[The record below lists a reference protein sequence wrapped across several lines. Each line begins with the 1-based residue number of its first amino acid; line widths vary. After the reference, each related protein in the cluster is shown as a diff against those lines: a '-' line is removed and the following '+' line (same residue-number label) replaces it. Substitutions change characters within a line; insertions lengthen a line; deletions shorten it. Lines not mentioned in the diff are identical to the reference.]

1 MATALRRG
9 ARIAL
14 ALACA
19 PSALAF
25 LPCKAKADPVA
36 DFYRGK
42 TMQMIIATSPGGD
55 YDTRGRLLARH
66 MGRLLPGDPTIV
78 AQNMP
83 GGVGLAATNYMASL
97 APRDGTVLHM
107 LMQNM
112 PAHQAVGGQGV
123 KFDTRKLIFIGNTTD
138 TPNVINSWAET
149 GIRTIEDVK
158 TRELIVGAAGTATP
172 AAYYPAAL
180 NAMAGT
186 KFKIVTGYPGGND
199 VNLAMEKGE
208 VGGRGSNA
216 WASWKSSRPQW
227 LAEKKIH
234 ILVQIGLKRHPDL
247 PDVPLLFELASND
260 ADREVLRF
268 ISADTAIS
276 RSAVTTPETP
286 PERVAALRK
295 AFMATMKDPQF
306 LAEADK
312 MGVDI
317 SPLSGEEAQIVADRI
332 VAAPPEVV
340 ARAKLLLEGTGK

>member
-1 MATALRRG
+1 MTLAQMRRAQGAALLSALFMAATG
-9 ARIAL
+9 AR
-14 ALACA
+14 
-19 PSALAF
+19 
-25 LPCKAKADPVA
+25 ADAIA

-42 TMQMIIATSPGGD
+42 TLQMIIATSPGGD

-66 MGRLLPGDPTIV
+66 MGRLLPGEPNIV

-83 GGVGLAATNYMASL
+83 GGVGIAATNHMANA

-112 PAHQAVGGQGV
+112 PAHQAIGGQGV
-123 KFDTRKLIFIGNTTD
+123 KFDTRKLIFLGTTTD
-138 TPNVINSWAET
+138 TPNVINSWHTT
-149 GIRTIEDVK
+149 GITTIADVR

-227 LAEKKIH
+227 LSENKIH
-234 ILVQIGLKRHPDL
+234 ILVQIGLTRHPDL
-247 PDVPLLFELASND
+247 PDVPLLFELATND

-276 RSAVTTPETP
+276 RAVVTTPDTP
-286 PERVAALRK
+286 PERVVALRK
-295 AFMATMKDPQF
+295 AFMDTVRDPQF
-306 LAEADK
+306 LAEAEK
-312 MGVDI
+312 MQVDI
-317 SPLSGEEAQIVADRI
+317 SPLPGEDSQAIADRI
-332 VAAPPEVV
+332 VAAAPEVV

>member
-1 MATALRRG
+1 MIRSRTGALGGALMTAVMMT
-9 ARIAL
+9 AQA
-14 ALACA
+14 
-19 PSALAF
+19 
-25 LPCKAKADPVA
+25 AKADAVA

-66 MGRLLPGDPTIV
+66 MGRLLPGEPTII

-83 GGVGLAATNYMASL
+83 GGVGIAAANHMAAA

-123 KFDTRKLIFIGNTTD
+123 KFDTRKLIFLGTTTD
-138 TPNVINSWAET
+138 TPNVINSWYTT
-149 GIRTIEDVK
+149 GIKTIEDARQ
-158 TRELIVGAAGTATP
+158 RELVVGAAGTATP

-227 LAEKKIH
+227 LAENKIH

-247 PDVPLLFELASND
+247 PNVPLLYELASND

-276 RSAVTTPETP
+276 RAAVTTPDTP
-286 PERVAALRK
+286 TERVVALRK
-295 AFMATMKDPQF
+295 AFMDTMRDPQF
-306 LAEADK
+306 LAEAEK
-312 MGVDI
+312 MQVDI
-317 SPLSGEEAQIVADRI
+317 SPLSGEESQAIADRI
-332 VAAPPEVV
+332 VAAPPDVI

>member
-1 MATALRRG
+1 MILSKPR
-9 ARIAL
+9 AL
-14 ALACA
+14 AAALLSAVLLAPA
-19 PSALAF
+19 
-25 LPCKAKADPVA
+25 AKADAVA

-66 MGRLLPGDPTIV
+66 MGRLIPGDPNIV

-83 GGVGLAATNYMASL
+83 GGVGIAAANFMANA

-112 PAHQAVGGQGV
+112 PAHQAIGGNGV

-138 TPNVINSWAET
+138 TPNVINSWYTT
-149 GIRTIEDVK
+149 GIKTIDDVRQ
-158 TRELIVGAAGTATP
+158 RELVVGAAGTAT
-172 AAYYPAAL
+172 ASAYYPAAL

-208 VGGRGSNA
+208 VGGRGSNS

-227 LAEKKIH
+227 ITEHKINV
-234 ILVQIGLKRHPDL
+234 LVQIGLKRHPDL
-247 PDVPLLFELASND
+247 PDVPLLFELAGND
-260 ADREVLRF
+260 QDREVLRF

-276 RSAVTTPETP
+276 RAAVTTPETP

-295 AFMATMKDPQF
+295 AFMDTMRDPQF
-306 LAEADK
+306 LAEAEK
-312 MGVDI
+312 MQVDI
-317 SPLSGEEAQIVADRI
+317 SPLSGEESQAVADKI
-332 VAAPPEVV
+332 VSTSPQVV
-340 ARAKLLLEGTGK
+340 ERAKLLLEGTGK

>member
-1 MATALRRG
+1 MILSKPR
-9 ARIAL
+9 AL
-14 ALACA
+14 AAALLPLFVLAPA
-19 PSALAF
+19 AR
-25 LPCKAKADPVA
+25 ADAIA
-36 DFYRGK
+36 DFYHGK

-66 MGRLLPGDPTIV
+66 MGRLIPGDPTIV

-83 GGVGLAATNYMASL
+83 GGVGIAAANYMANA

-112 PAHQAVGGQGV
+112 PAHQAIGGNGV

-138 TPNVINSWAET
+138 TPNVINSWYTT
-149 GIRTIEDVK
+149 GIKTIDDVRQ
-158 TRELIVGAAGTATP
+158 RELAVGAAGTAT
-172 AAYYPAAL
+172 ASAYYPAAL

-227 LAEKKIH
+227 IAEQKINV
-234 ILVQIGLKRHPDL
+234 LVQIGLKRHPDL
-247 PDVPLLFELASND
+247 PDVPLLFELANND
-260 ADREVLRF
+260 QDREVLRF

-276 RSAVTTPETP
+276 RAAVTTPDTP
-286 PERVAALRK
+286 PDRVAALRK
-295 AFMATMKDPQF
+295 AFMDTMRDPQF
-306 LAEADK
+306 LAEAEK
-312 MGVDI
+312 MQVDI
-317 SPLSGEEAQIVADRI
+317 SPLSGEDSQAIADKIVSTS
-332 VAAPPEVV
+332 PPVV

>member
-1 MATALRRG
+1 MALQKKRVLRAVLMAATAAAPCA
-9 ARIAL
+9 AR
-14 ALACA
+14 
-19 PSALAF
+19 
-25 LPCKAKADPVA
+25 ADAIA

-66 MGRLLPGDPTIV
+66 MGRLLPGEPTIV
-78 AQNMP
+78 TQNMP
-83 GGVGLAATNYMASL
+83 GGVGIAAANYMANS
-97 APRDGTVLHM
+97 APHDGTVLHM

-112 PAHQAVGGQGV
+112 PAHQAIGGQGV
-123 KFDTRKLIFIGNTTD
+123 KFDTRKLIFVGNTTD
-138 TPNVINSWAET
+138 TPNVINSWYTT
-149 GIRTIEDVK
+149 GIKTIDDVR
-158 TRELIVGAAGTATP
+158 TRELVVGAAGTATP

-208 VGGRGSNA
+208 VGGRGSNS

-227 LAEKKIH
+227 IAENKIH

-247 PDVPLLFELASND
+247 PDVPLLFELATND

-276 RSAVTTPETP
+276 RSAVTTPDTP

-295 AFMATMKDPQF
+295 AFMDTMADAQF

-312 MGVDI
+312 MQVDI
-317 SPLSGEEAQIVADRI
+317 SPLSGADAQAVADKI

>member
-1 MATALRRG
+1 MIRSRTGALGGALMTAVMMT
-9 ARIAL
+9 AQA
-14 ALACA
+14 
-19 PSALAF
+19 
-25 LPCKAKADPVA
+25 AKADAVA

-66 MGRLLPGDPTIV
+66 MGRLLPGEPTII

-83 GGVGLAATNYMASL
+83 GGVGIAAANHMAAA

-123 KFDTRKLIFIGNTTD
+123 KFDTRKLIFLGTTTD
-138 TPNVINSWAET
+138 TPNVINSWYTT
-149 GIRTIEDVK
+149 GIKTIEDARQ
-158 TRELIVGAAGTATP
+158 RELVVGAAGTATP

-227 LAEKKIH
+227 LAENKIH

-247 PDVPLLFELASND
+247 PNVPLLYELASND

-276 RSAVTTPETP
+276 RAAVTTPDTP
-286 PERVAALRK
+286 PERVVALRK
-295 AFMATMKDPQF
+295 AFMDTMRDPQF
-306 LAEADK
+306 LAEAEK
-312 MGVDI
+312 MQVDI
-317 SPLSGEEAQIVADRI
+317 SPLSGEESQAIADRI
-332 VAAPPEVV
+332 VAAPPDVI

>member
-1 MATALRRG
+1 MVLHKKRLLRTLLMTVAVAAPCV
-9 ARIAL
+9 AR
-14 ALACA
+14 
-19 PSALAF
+19 
-25 LPCKAKADPVA
+25 ADAVA
-36 DFYRGK
+36 DFYHGK

-66 MGRLLPGDPTIV
+66 LGRLLPGEPTIV
-78 AQNMP
+78 TQNMP
-83 GGVGLAATNYMASL
+83 GGVGIAAANYMANS

-112 PAHQAVGGQGV
+112 PAHQAIGGQGV
-123 KFDTRKLIFIGNTTD
+123 KFDTRKLIFVGNTTD
-138 TPNVINSWAET
+138 TPNVINSWYTT
-149 GIRTIEDVK
+149 GIKTIDDVR
-158 TRELIVGAAGTATP
+158 TRELVVGAAGTATA

-208 VGGRGSNA
+208 VGGRGSNS

-227 LAEKKIH
+227 IAEDKIH

-247 PDVPLLFELASND
+247 PNVPLLFDLATND

-295 AFMATMKDPQF
+295 AFMDTMADAQF
-306 LAEADK
+306 MAEADK
-312 MGVDI
+312 MQIDI
-317 SPLSGEEAQIVADRI
+317 SPLAGADAQAIADRI
-332 VAAPPEVV
+332 VAAPPEVI

>member
-1 MATALRRG
+1 MACSMRGALRAVLIPAALIGATA
-9 ARIAL
+9 AR
-14 ALACA
+14 
-19 PSALAF
+19 
-25 LPCKAKADPVA
+25 ADTVA

-66 MGRLLPGDPTIV
+66 MGRLIPGDPVIV

-83 GGVGLAATNYMASL
+83 GGVGIAAANHMANA

-112 PAHQAVGGQGV
+112 PAHQAIGGQGV

-138 TPNVINSWAET
+138 TPNVINSWHTT
-149 GIRTIEDVK
+149 GIKTIEDVRR
-158 TRELIVGAAGTATP
+158 RELVVGAAGTATP

-208 VGGRGSNA
+208 VGGRGSNS

-227 LAEKKIH
+227 LAEKKID

-247 PDVPLLFELASND
+247 PNVPLLFELASND

-276 RSAVTTPETP
+276 RSVVTTPEVP
-286 PERVAALRK
+286 AERVAALRK
-295 AFMATMKDPQF
+295 AFMETMKDPQF
-306 LAEADK
+306 VAEAEK
-312 MGVDI
+312 MQVDI
-317 SPLSGEEAQIVADRI
+317 SPLTGEEAQAVADRI
-332 VAAPPEVV
+332 VAAPPEVI
-340 ARAKLLLEGTGK
+340 ARAKVLLEGAGK

>member
-1 MATALRRG
+1 MALQKKRVLRAVLMAATAVAPCA
-9 ARIAL
+9 AR
-14 ALACA
+14 
-19 PSALAF
+19 
-25 LPCKAKADPVA
+25 ADAIA
-36 DFYRGK
+36 DFYHGK

-78 AQNMP
+78 TQNMP
-83 GGVGLAATNYMASL
+83 GGVGIAAANYMANS

-112 PAHQAVGGQGV
+112 PAHQAIGGQGV
-123 KFDTRKLIFIGNTTD
+123 KFDTRKLIFVGNTTD
-138 TPNVINSWAET
+138 TPNVINSWYTT
-149 GIRTIEDVK
+149 GIKTIDDVR
-158 TRELIVGAAGTATP
+158 TRELVVGAAGTATP

-208 VGGRGSNA
+208 VGGRGSNS

-227 LAEKKIH
+227 IAENKIH

-247 PDVPLLFELASND
+247 PNVPLLFDLATND

-286 PERVAALRK
+286 PERVEALRK
-295 AFMATMKDPQF
+295 AFMDTMADAQF
-306 LAEADK
+306 LADADK
-312 MGVDI
+312 MQIDI
-317 SPLSGEEAQIVADRI
+317 SPLSGADAQAVADKI

>member
-1 MATALRRG
+1 MSLARQVAAIG
-9 ARIAL
+9 AFACWAVL
-14 ALACA
+14 ALPHA
-19 PSALAF
+19 SAS
-25 LPCKAKADPVA
+25 ADPVA

-42 TMQMIIATSPGGD
+42 TLQMIIATSPGGD

-66 MGRLLPGDPTIV
+66 LGRHIPGEPNIV

-83 GGVGLAATNYMASL
+83 GGVGLAAANYMAAI

-138 TPNVINSWAET
+138 TPNVINAWHTT
-149 GIRTIEDVK
+149 GIKTIEDVK
-158 TRELIVGAAGTATP
+158 TRELVVGAAGTAT
-172 AAYYPAAL
+172 ASAYYPAAL

-208 VGGRGSNA
+208 VGGRGSNS
-216 WASWKSSRPQW
+216 WASWKSTRPQW
-227 LAEKKIH
+227 IADKKINV
-234 ILVQIGLKRHPDL
+234 LVQIGLKRHPDL
-247 PDVPLLFELASND
+247 PEVPLLFELASND
-260 ADREVLRF
+260 RDREVLRF

-276 RSAVTTPETP
+276 RAVVTTPDTP

-295 AFMATMKDPQF
+295 AFMGMIADPQF
-306 LAEADK
+306 VAEAAK
-312 MGVDI
+312 MQIDI
-317 SPLSGEEAQIVADRI
+317 SPSSGEEAQKIADLI
-332 VAAPPEVV
+332 LDSPPEVI
-340 ARAKLLLEGTGK
+340 ARAKLLLDGGGK

>member
-1 MATALRRG
+1 MKNFKKALLQAALVSTAMVG
-9 ARIAL
+9 SF
-14 ALACA
+14 
-19 PSALAF
+19 SAQ
-25 LPCKAKADPVA
+25 ADAIA

-42 TMQMIIATSPGGD
+42 NMQMIIATSPGGD

-66 MGRLLPGDPTIV
+66 MTRLIPGEPNIV
-78 AQNMP
+78 PQNMP
-83 GGVGLAATNYMASL
+83 GGVGIAAANHMANA

-112 PAHQAVGGQGV
+112 PAHQAIGGQGV

-138 TPNVINSWAET
+138 SPNVINSWHTT
-149 GIRTIEDVK
+149 GITKIEQVK
-158 TRELIVGAAGTATP
+158 TQELVVGAAGTATP

-208 VGGRGSNA
+208 VGGRGSNS
-216 WASWKSSRPQW
+216 WASWKSLNPKW
-227 LAEKKIH
+227 IAEGKVH
-234 ILVQIGLKRHPDL
+234 ILVQIGLQRAKDL
-247 PDVPLLFELASND
+247 PDVPLLFELATND

-268 ISADTAIS
+268 ISADTAIG
-276 RSAVTTPETP
+276 RAAVTTPDVP

-295 AFMATMKDPQF
+295 AFMDTMKDAQF
-306 LAEADK
+306 LAEANK
-312 MGVDI
+312 MGIDI
-317 SPLSGEEAQIVADRI
+317 SPRSGEDSQAVADKI

-340 ARAKLLLEGTGK
+340 ARAKVLLEGTGK